1 MYSRYTSCKRV
12 PKKRTKKRQTQVKR
26 QGSSET
32 SRIKLESVETSRIKL
47 ESVET
52 SRIKLEIVETSQIK
66 LETVETSQIK
76 LEIVETSR
84 IKLETVETS
93 RKKNWKLIKHLAFQ
107 TEKTHRRERPQQ
119 LVAQIGG
126 KVVSPKVRKQVIRS
140 EENSDTMST
149 TSRTNP
155 ATSDSN
161 CIEIHARQAFQQV
174 GCNQVNWS

>member
-32 SRIKLESVETSRIKL
+32 SRIKLE
-47 ESVET
+47 
-52 SRIKLEIVETSQIK
+52 IVETSG
-66 LETVETSQIK
+66 
-76 LEIVETSR
+76 

-93 RKKNWKLIKHLAFQ
+93 RKNWKLIKHLAFQ

-126 KVVSPKVRKQVIRS
+126 KVISPKVRKQVIRS
-140 EENSDTMST
+140 EENSDMTST
-149 TSRTNP
+149 TSRTNRAP
-155 ATSDSN
+155 SDSN
-161 CIEIHARQAFQQV
+161 CIEIRQTSISV
-174 GCNQVNWS
+174 SRVRPSKLVVTIV

>member
-32 SRIKLESVETSRIKL
+32 SRIKLEIVETSR
-47 ESVET
+47 
-52 SRIKLEIVETSQIK
+52 
-66 LETVETSQIK
+66 IK

-93 RKKNWKLIKHLAFQ
+93 RIKLEIVETSSKLLKPVIKNWKLIKHLAFQ

-126 KVVSPKVRKQVIRS
+126 KVISPKVRKQVIRS
-140 EENSDTMST
+140 EENSDTTST
-149 TSRTNP
+149 TSRTNRAP
-155 ATSDSN
+155 SDSN
-161 CIEIHARQAFQQV
+161 CIEIHAKQAFQRV
-174 GCNQVNWS
+174 GFDQVNWS

>member
-32 SRIKLESVETSRIKL
+32 SRIKLAIVETSR
-47 ESVET
+47 
-52 SRIKLEIVETSQIK
+52 
-66 LETVETSQIK
+66 IK

-93 RKKNWKLIKHLAFQ
+93 RKNWKLIKHLAFQ

-126 KVVSPKVRKQVIRS
+126 KVISPKVRKQVIRS
-140 EENSDTMST
+140 EENSDTTST
-149 TSRTNP
+149 TSQTNC
-155 ATSDSN
+155 TQSDSN
-161 CIEIHARQAFQQV
+161 CIEIHAKQAFQRV
-174 GCNQVNWS
+174 GFDQVNWS

>member
-32 SRIKLESVETSRIKL
+32 SQIELESVETSRIKL

-52 SRIKLEIVETSQIK
+52 SRIKLEIVETS
-66 LETVETSQIK
+66 
-76 LEIVETSR
+76 R

-93 RKKNWKLIKHLAFQ
+93 RKNWKLIKHLAFQ

-119 LVAQIGG
+119 LVAQIRG
-126 KVVSPKVRKQVIRS
+126 KVISPKVRKQVIKS
-140 EENSDTMST
+140 EEYSDTTST
-149 TSRTNP
+149 TSRTNRAP
-155 ATSDSN
+155 SDSN
-161 CIEIHARQAFQQV
+161 CIELHAKQAFQRV
-174 GCNQVNWS
+174 RFDQVNWS